1 MYEARN
7 QRWHV
12 RTLALLSALASP
24 LEDSTCLIALDAH
37 AIETDLLE
45 CWKLV
50 GLSLGICM

>member
-1 MYEARN
+1 MYKART

-12 RTLALLSALASP
+12 RALALLSALASP

-37 AIETDLLE
+37 AIETDLFGV
-45 CWKLV
+45 LV